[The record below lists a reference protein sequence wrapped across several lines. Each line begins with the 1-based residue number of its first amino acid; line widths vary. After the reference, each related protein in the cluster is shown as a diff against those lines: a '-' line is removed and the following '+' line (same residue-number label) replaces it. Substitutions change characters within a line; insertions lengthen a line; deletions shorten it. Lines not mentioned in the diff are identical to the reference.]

1 LINKIVFSS
10 FVDFTNILQKAF
22 FPFPFATNLQ
32 RQTVTTEKCQKHFC
46 TKKGALKMLVTLISG
61 VNFAIIL
68 EAYFTR
74 SDPKSA
80 QTNNL
85 TVFLRFWDLRT

>member
-1 LINKIVFSS
+1 
-10 FVDFTNILQKAF
+10 
-22 FPFPFATNLQ
+22 
-32 RQTVTTEKCQKHFC
+32 
-46 TKKGALKMLVTLISG
+46 MLVTLISG